1 MIVPTRR
8 FWALLGLGVLIA
20 LLGAV
25 VPGLERILIPY
36 NVLLFAMLLATARL
50 TPKPQSL
57 HVTRSMD
64 PVLSVRVPNRVN
76 VCVEYDGT
84 APIQCR
90 VRDEPPPDFDTTRQ
104 ELRLTLEPD
113 RAKEFH
119 YHVTP
124 FRRGSDFWRGTYVRI
139 LAPLGLAEVQYKLPT
154 ERPVRVYPNVLA
166 LREFDLLKQKGRLN
180 LMGLRRTRIKGLG
193 TEFESLRDYHEDDY
207 RKIDWKST
215 ARRGKLVV
223 REFEQE
229 RNQAV
234 IVCLDIG
241 RHMLSEVDG
250 VAKLDHALDSCLML
264 MHAAQVAGDQVGL
277 LVFADNVRRY
287 IPPRKGRNQA
297 GFILD
302 AVHGLEAEA
311 AAANY
316 TAAFGYLA
324 SRWKRRSLIVVF
336 TDAEDD
342 AQAAEMAA
350 ALTPLTRRHLLM
362 LVRVSDP
369 RLKELAGA
377 DVTDATDLY
386 RKAAALWYSS
396 DRRRADAR
404 FRMSGVQ
411 NIDSEPQDLSNA
423 LVSAYLR
430 VKETSAL

>member
-1 MIVPTRR
+1 MP
-8 FWALLGLGVLIA
+8 GV
-20 LLGAV
+20 
-25 VPGLERILIPY
+25 ERILIPY
-36 NVLLFAMLLATARL
+36 NILLFAMLLVTARL
-50 TPKPQSL
+50 TPKSETMRLSRQ
-57 HVTRSMD
+57 MD

-76 VCVEYDGT
+76 VSIEYDGNM
-84 APIQCR
+84 PVRCR
-90 VRDEPPPDFDTTRQ
+90 LRDEPPPDFDTTRE
-104 ELRLTLEPD
+104 ELQLTLEPE
-113 RAKEFH
+113 RTREFH

-124 FRRGSDFWRGTYVRI
+124 YRRGSDYWRGTYVRI
-139 LAPLGLAEVQYKLPT
+139 VAPLGLAEIQYKLAT
-154 ERPVRVYPNVLA
+154 ERPVRIYPNVLA

-193 TEFESLRDYHEDDY
+193 TEFESLRDYNEDDY
-207 RKIDWKST
+207 RRIDWKST

-241 RHMLSEVDG
+241 RHMLSEVNG

-277 LVFADNVRRY
+277 MVFADSVRRY

-311 AAANY
+311 TAADY

-336 TDAEDD
+336 TDAEDE

-369 RLKELAGA
+369 RLKELTGLEVQTAQ
-377 DVTDATDLY
+377 DLY
-386 RKAAALWYSS
+386 KKAAALWYSS

-404 FRMSGVQ
+404 FRISGVQ

-423 LVSAYLR
+423 LVTAYLR